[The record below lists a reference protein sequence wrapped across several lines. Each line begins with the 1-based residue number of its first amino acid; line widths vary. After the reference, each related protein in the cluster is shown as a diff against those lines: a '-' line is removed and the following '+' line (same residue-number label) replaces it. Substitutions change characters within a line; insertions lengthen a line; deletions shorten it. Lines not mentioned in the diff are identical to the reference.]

1 MQSNGGNNVSRG
13 ELRTVI
19 ISGFMLFAVVFCDSL
34 FGFVQITSGLFSI
47 TNIILSVYCFY
58 SGSRFNK
65 LFYAMPSMSQQ
76 GKDAIQVSQRMSALL
91 LVASIGFAVY
101 AIAPRY
107 PGGYLKTAALN
118 IAKLCSTL
126 TLWCMVQYL
135 RIQQS
140 RGKRRSVAPIPRPSI
155 TKLGSKQ
162 SQSKSAV
169 PVESSNI
176 KTCTPD
182 VAKE

>member
-1 MQSNGGNNVSRG
+1 
-13 ELRTVI
+13 
-19 ISGFMLFAVVFCDSL
+19 
-34 FGFVQITSGLFSI
+34 
-47 TNIILSVYCFY
+47 
-58 SGSRFNK
+58 
-65 LFYAMPSMSQQ
+65 MPSMSQQ

-107 PGGYLKTAALN
+107 PGGFFQIAALK
-118 IAKLCSTL
+118 IAQLCSTL

-162 SQSKSAV
+162 SQIKSIIV
-169 PVESSNI
+169 LVESSNM
-176 KTCTPD
+176 KTSIPD